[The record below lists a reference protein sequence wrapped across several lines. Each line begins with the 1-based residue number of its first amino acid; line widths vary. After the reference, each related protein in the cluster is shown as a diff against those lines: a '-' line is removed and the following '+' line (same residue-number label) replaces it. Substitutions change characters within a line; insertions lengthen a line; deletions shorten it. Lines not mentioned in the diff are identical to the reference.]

1 MDERTESSALAEV
14 VVVGTDGTDVRAPR
28 GRRAATEARLPA
40 AHCGSSTWPP
50 TPTQRRADGTARH
63 PRQGADRGTRGRGTT
78 MSSLV
83 EYAEHVDVWAATIED
98 KPGALAYVLAEL
110 REAGGDLQF
119 IIARR
124 AEPGE
129 GVVFVTPLRGDR
141 EITAAA
147 QVGFNVAYSLHS
159 VRIMGRD
166 RPGIGAE
173 LTQKLAEGG
182 INLRGFSASV
192 IGTQFLAYAAV
203 DSLDDANKVIE
214 LLEKA

>member
-1 MDERTESSALAEV
+1 
-14 VVVGTDGTDVRAPR
+14 
-28 GRRAATEARLPA
+28 
-40 AHCGSSTWPP
+40 
-50 TPTQRRADGTARH
+50 
-63 PRQGADRGTRGRGTT
+63 

-83 EYAEHVDVWAATIED
+83 EYAEHVDVWAAAIED

-124 AEPGE
+124 AEPGK

-141 EITAAA
+141 EIAAAA
-147 QVGFNVAYSLHS
+147 QVGFNVAYTLHS

-166 RPGIGAE
+166 RLGIGAE